1 MNALSQSVNHRV
13 CPACG
18 TPAPRAVLTVPA
30 KKDID
35 GNALRLVT
43 CPHCWS
49 VFQPVVPSLEALARW
64 YIYMGDHAGN
74 VELTPFK
81 ESRLELL
88 MCSLGRNVSGKR
100 LLEVG
105 CGGGL
110 LLRVAQRLGWDV
122 YGTEISPS
130 CCELLREWLSE
141 RLWQGE
147 LPSAPFPLDSFDLII
162 FMEVLEHLQDPLGY
176 LHAAYRLLRSGG
188 MLYLSTPNYQG
199 LSRSLLGHRWHVI
212 GDEHLNY
219 FNPSSLELIV
229 RRAGFKVASVRTT
242 GLDLVANRIVRLATA
257 SDTKESTHNMSRRS
271 DKHRLIAGA
280 IRFGNLVLS
289 ALRLGDTLRLQA
301 IKM

>member
-1 MNALSQSVNHRV
+1 M
-13 CPACG
+13 
-18 TPAPRAVLTVPA
+18 
-30 KKDID
+30 
-35 GNALRLVT
+35 
-43 CPHCWS
+43 
-49 VFQPVVPSLEALARW
+49 PSLEALARW
-64 YIYMGDHAGN
+64 YTYMGHHAGN

-88 MCSLGRNVSGKR
+88 MCSLGRNVSGRR

-130 CCELLREWLSE
+130 CCELLGKWLSE

-147 LPSAPFPLDSFDLII
+147 LPSAPFAPDSFDLII

-176 LHAAYRLLRSGG
+176 LHAAYRLLRPGG
-188 MLYLSTPNYQG
+188 MLYLTTPNYQG

-219 FNPSSLELIV
+219 FNPSSLKLMV
-229 RRAGFKVASVRTT
+229 QRAGFKVASVRTT
-242 GLDLVANRIVRLATA
+242 GLDLASTRIVGLATA
-257 SDTKESTHNMSRRS
+257 CDHKESTHTTSRRS
-271 DKHRLIAGA
+271 VKHRLIAGA
-280 IRFGNLVLS
+280 IRFVNSALS

-301 IKM
+301 SKL